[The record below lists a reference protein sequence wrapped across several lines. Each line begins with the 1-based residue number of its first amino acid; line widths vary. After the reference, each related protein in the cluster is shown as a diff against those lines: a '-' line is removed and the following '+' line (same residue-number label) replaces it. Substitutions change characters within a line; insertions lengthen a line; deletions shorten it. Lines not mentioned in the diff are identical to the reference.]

1 MNYQAGDL
9 AIHKGTGDTGIIIK
23 RYHPCT
29 DFWHVALPSGIQT
42 IHGSQLKPLE
52 TK

>member
-1 MNYQAGDL
+1 MNYQDGD
-9 AIHKGTGDTGIIIK
+9 IVKSKGTGEMGIIIK

-29 DFWHVALPSGIQT
+29 DFWHVALPTAIEI
-42 IHGSQLKPLE
+42 IHGANLELLE